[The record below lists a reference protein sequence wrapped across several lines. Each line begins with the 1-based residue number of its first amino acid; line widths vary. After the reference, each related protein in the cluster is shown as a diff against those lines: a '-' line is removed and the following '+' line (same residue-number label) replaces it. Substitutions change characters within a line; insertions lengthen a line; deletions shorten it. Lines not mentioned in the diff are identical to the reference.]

1 MSEPMSTTHWRELLD
16 TALAERKSRA
26 LSYIFS
32 RPEIAKFEPQDL
44 RDASLH
50 YLRLSGKS
58 LRPAILLFSCGA
70 VGGEEH
76 MALPAA
82 AAVEVYHTW
91 TLVHDDIIDRD
102 VRRRGQATV
111 HEEFR
116 RRAENKPG
124 YAAAEAAHY
133 GVSIA
138 ILAGDLL
145 QGWCTSL
152 LGDLVSRPGC
162 DPCLALWLMRDLM
175 LDTQAR
181 LVAGQTLDI
190 QFEQVP
196 VADLMESDILAVLS
210 GKTAALFEFC
220 GRAGALIGLNSVD
233 VDHPSVRALASFA
246 SLCGLAFQ
254 LQDDVLGVTGDESKL
269 GKPVGSDIREGKKTL
284 IIHHALRNANAS
296 QRTTIL
302 KALGSSTASSE
313 DAMRAVASLEQIGSI
328 EYVQAKATAYVRQAR
343 ESLNVIPASIH
354 KDLLLAWANLMV
366 DRSS

>member
-1 MSEPMSTTHWRELLD
+1 
-16 TALAERKSRA
+16 
-26 LSYIFS
+26 
-32 RPEIAKFEPQDL
+32 
-44 RDASLH
+44 
-50 YLRLSGKS
+50 
-58 LRPAILLFSCGA
+58 
-70 VGGEEH
+70 
-76 MALPAA
+76 
-82 AAVEVYHTW
+82 
-91 TLVHDDIIDRD
+91 
-102 VRRRGQATV
+102 
-111 HEEFR
+111 
-116 RRAENKPG
+116 
-124 YAAAEAAHY
+124 AEAAHY

-145 QGWCTSL
+145 QGWCASL
-152 LGDLVSRPGC
+152 LGDLAAQPGC
-162 DPCLALWLMRDLM
+162 DPRVALWLVTDLM

-196 VADLMESDILAVLS
+196 VEDLTESDILTVLS

-233 VDHPSVRALASFA
+233 LAHPSVRALASFA

-254 LQDDVLGVTGDESKL
+254 LQDDILGVTGDESKL